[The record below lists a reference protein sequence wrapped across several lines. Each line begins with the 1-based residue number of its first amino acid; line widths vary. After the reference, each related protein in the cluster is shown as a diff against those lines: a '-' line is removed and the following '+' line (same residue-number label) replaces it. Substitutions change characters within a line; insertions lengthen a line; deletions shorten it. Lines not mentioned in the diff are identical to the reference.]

1 MSDTKTRELSR
12 RKFLSGVGTAAV
24 GAATMAAPGVNL
36 AAAKLEAPRWVMV
49 MDLRRCIG
57 CRACTVACKSEN
69 RVSLGRFRAV
79 IQEKTMGTF
88 PNTKK
93 AFLPLMCNHC
103 EGNKEDGVPPCVKAC
118 PEFPGERAKFTTADG
133 KTIRYLKYAIGEIIE
148 VVRLTSGRMG

>member
-1 MSDTKTRELSR
+1 MSDNKTPDINR

-24 GAATMAAPGVNL
+24 GAAALATPRVNL
-36 AAAKLEAPRWVMV
+36 EAAQAKAPRWAMV

-69 RVSLGRFRAV
+69 NVSLGRFRAV

-93 AFLPLMCNHC
+93 EFLPLMCNHC
-103 EGNKEDGVPPCVKAC
+103 EGNEKDGVPP
-118 PEFPGERAKFTTADG
+118 
-133 KTIRYLKYAIGEIIE
+133 
-148 VVRLTSGRMG
+148 